1 VHHRHLENGLDMAN
15 PDYLVVGS
23 GSAGSVLARRLS
35 DTGTGTVLVLE
46 AGTHHT
52 DNTAIHNPAEWA
64 TLWSTDVDWAYR
76 TTPQVH
82 TANRVHDWPRG
93 KVLGGTS
100 CLNAMQYIR
109 GHRTD
114 FDGWGLPG
122 WRFADVLP
130 YFISLEDNEGGASE
144 YHGVGGPI
152 HVSRLI
158 DKDANP
164 TSTAFVEA
172 CVERGYPRNDDLN
185 GPEIEGAGFGPVS
198 IKDRVRQDTWTCFLA
213 PVTERENLTVRTGA
227 HVARLLVEGDRVV
240 GVELVDGERIRAERE
255 VVVCA
260 GAIDSPRLLL
270 QSGIGPADEL
280 RALGIDVVAD
290 VPGVG
295 RNLHDHLLLGVV
307 YEASRPLPAGL
318 NNLSESVL
326 FTHSSLGL
334 AAPDIQ
340 IALVHVPFHSPEY
353 SAPANSYT
361 IAPGIVR
368 PLSRGSIR
376 LLDATPGGALAI
388 DPNYLAEDADVVGL
402 LEGIAMSREIGEARA
417 FDDWRGREVL
427 PGPDVTS
434 EDALREFVAKAAS
447 TYYHPA
453 GTCAMGTGPDAVVDP
468 ELRVRGVTGL
478 RVADASIMPTIVSAN
493 PNAAITMIGAK
504 AAALITGVTP
514 APPAALTTARA

>member
-1 VHHRHLENGLDMAN
+1 MSD
-15 PDYLVVGS
+15 PDFIVVGS

-35 DTGTGTVLVLE
+35 DADVGTVLVLE

-76 TTPQVH
+76 TVPQPH
-82 TANRVHDWPRG
+82 TAGRVHDWPRG

-114 FDGWGLPG
+114 FDGWAAAGNAG
-122 WRFADVLP
+122 WDYASVLP
-130 YFISLEDNEGGASE
+130 YFIGLEDHEGGASE
-144 YHGVGGPI
+144 FHGVGGPL
-152 HVSRLI
+152 HVSVLR

-164 TSTAFVEA
+164 VSTAFVEA
-172 CVERGYPRNDDLN
+172 CVERGFPANDDIN
-185 GPEIEGAGFGPVS
+185 GPDLEGAGWNPTS
-198 IKDRVRQDTWTCFLA
+198 IKDRVRQDTWTCFLG
-213 PVTERENLTVRTGA
+213 PVVDRPNLTVRTGA
-227 HVARLLVEGDRVV
+227 HVARLLVDGDRVT
-240 GVELVDGERIRAERE
+240 GVELMGGEQIRAGRE
-255 VVVCA
+255 VIVCA

-280 RALGIDVVAD
+280 ADLGIDVVAD

-307 YEASRPLPAGL
+307 YEAGRPLPAGV

-326 FTHSSLGL
+326 FTHSSLRL

-340 IALVHVPFHSPEY
+340 VALVHVPFHSPEF

-361 IAPGIVR
+361 IAPGILR
-368 PLSRGSIR
+368 PLSRGNVR

-388 DPNYLAEDADVVGL
+388 PPNSLAAAAAVVGL
-402 LEGIAMSREIGEARA
+402 LEGIAMSRDIGEAPA
-417 FDDWRGREVL
+417 FADWRRGEVL
-427 PGPDVTS
+427 PGPDVTA
-434 EDALREFVAKAAS
+434 EKALREFVAKAAS

-453 GTCAMGTGPDAVVDP
+453 GTCKMGTDPAAVVDP
-468 ELRVRGVTGL
+468 QLRVRGLDGL

-493 PNAAITMIGAK
+493 PNAATTMIGAK

-514 APPAALTTARA
+514 APSDALATA